1 MMHLGA
7 KGGHRVAIVTDL
19 GAILCIPNFQRFFLR
34 LFFFLLL
41 CYNEGNILTTGEVF
55 P

>member
-41 CYNEGNILTTGEVF
+41 FVLLIEKCHVQPF
-55 P
+55 